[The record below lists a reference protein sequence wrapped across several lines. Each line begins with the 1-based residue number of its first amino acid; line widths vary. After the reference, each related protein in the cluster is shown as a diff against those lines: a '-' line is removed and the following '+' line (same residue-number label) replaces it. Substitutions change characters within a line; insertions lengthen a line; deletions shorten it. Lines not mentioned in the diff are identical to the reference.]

1 MPMCLITSYWFR
13 PKSVEEYKIPNKK
26 GKARPT
32 FTFLL
37 GILQSL
43 TFWAGPVKKY
53 PLLSMWFTITTCTQP
68 WWAVQ
73 GVCFQFGAS
82 FSNQT
87 NVNFLANLLLLHEAD
102 RNLTKFQPSP
112 LPPSN
117 QIDSPKFCR
126 VFALEK
132 TFLLP
137 LLGKLILGSCII
149 LLATNF
155 EIFTENEICFQL
167 ILKIQILKAYSC
179 SERFPSVWNWWLY
192 VEGNAGEVLLESR
205 RRDDLRNSSNN
216 PTSPL
221 F

>member
-1 MPMCLITSYWFR
+1 
-13 PKSVEEYKIPNKK
+13 
-26 GKARPT
+26 
-32 FTFLL
+32 
-37 GILQSL
+37 
-43 TFWAGPVKKY
+43 
-53 PLLSMWFTITTCTQP
+53 MWFTITTCTQP

-87 NVNFLANLLLLHEAD
+87 NVNYLANLLLLHEAD

-167 ILKIQILKAYSC
+167 ILKIQFSKHTRAQRDFHPFGIDGCTWKVTPVKYCWKAEGETIWEIPRIIRPLPSFKLFLNN
-179 SERFPSVWNWWLY
+179 FPTIPQELQIGSVWILF
-192 VEGNAGEVLLESR
+192 
-205 RRDDLRNSSNN
+205 SSNICF
-216 PTSPL
+216 L
-221 F
+221 FF